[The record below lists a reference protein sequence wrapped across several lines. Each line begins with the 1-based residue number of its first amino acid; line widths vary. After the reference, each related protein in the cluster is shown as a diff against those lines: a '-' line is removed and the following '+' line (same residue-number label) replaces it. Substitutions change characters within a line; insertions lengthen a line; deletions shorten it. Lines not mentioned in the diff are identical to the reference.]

1 MKMQVDSKCLLMIGL
16 LFWSGIVFGQCD
28 SIQQYV
34 DEFDS
39 TLVVTAPKIN
49 VGYIVPSNFQTLD
62 GFKMIEEGKILLS
75 YSSNDSIGSF
85 FLTLAI
91 AERAFHTIGS
101 GTKNRVIMMTDSSR
115 MEGVLNFSDKG
126 TFDSNTNMRIYT
138 HTCVIPLDF
147 FYLFTIDPVSK
158 IRVYY
163 DNGYKR
169 TIVLTP
175 RQKKA
180 LSEAMLCL
188 GEEVGL
194 FPKKP

>member
-1 MKMQVDSKCLLMIGL
+1 MKMKTGSKWLIMIGL
-16 LFWSGIVFGQCD
+16 LFWSGIAFGQCD
-28 SIQQYV
+28 SIKQYV

-39 TLVVTAPKIN
+39 TLVIAAPKIN

-62 GFKMIEEGKILLS
+62 GFKMIEEGKLLLS

-85 FLTLAI
+85 FLTLAL
-91 AERAFHTIGS
+91 AEREFQTIGS
-101 GTKNRVIMMTDSSR
+101 GTKNRVVIMTDSSR

-126 TFDSNTNMRIYT
+126 TFDKNTNMRIYT
-138 HTCVIPLDF
+138 HTCVIPMDF
-147 FYLFTIDPVSK
+147 FYLFTIDPVAK

-163 DNGYKR
+163 DDGYKR

-175 RQKKA
+175 RQKEA
-180 LSEAMLCL
+180 LSAAMLCL